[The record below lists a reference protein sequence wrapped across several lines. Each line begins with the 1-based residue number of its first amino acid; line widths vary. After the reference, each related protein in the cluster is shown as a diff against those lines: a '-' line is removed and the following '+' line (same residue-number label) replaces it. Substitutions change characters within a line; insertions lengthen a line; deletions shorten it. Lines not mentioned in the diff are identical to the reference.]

1 MDDVLVLF
9 IPTMTPSCFMQGR
22 QIHNK
27 FALAG
32 VFQAHY
38 CFAATFTFAQLQQL
52 GNDSPASA
60 SWSFTFWG
68 CHNPKKPRKVAKTPK
83 STKVRK
89 LGPLFWKGWD
99 RIFTIFTRITRAV
112 T

>member
-9 IPTMTPSCFMQGR
+9 IPTMTPSCFMQGS

-32 VFQAHY
+32 VVQAHY

-52 GNDSPASA
+52 GNDSPVVLTCLCRS
-60 SWSFTFWG
+60 G
-68 CHNPKKPRKVAKTPK
+68 VRRYPRT
-83 STKVRK
+83 
-89 LGPLFWKGWD
+89 
-99 RIFTIFTRITRAV
+99 
-112 T
+112 